1 MNVVTLTPEDTV
13 FFSSLLQQVGI
24 IIVVR
29 VDMLAVYN
37 TFVTWLSS
45 TSLLDYNHM
54 LEILE
59 ALPGNFRDKVTH
71 PILYKIKNNLISEIN
86 VLKRLL
92 MAQVA
97 ISTSEYK
104 DSILLLAQC
113 RMEFDVWRAEI
124 TKFQMELKI
133 PQIRQYPTA
142 LHQWLSMFQSS
153 LSGKLTLYF
162 YPIFR
167 KTEAEIPGST
177 PLVTKDLKL
186 DPDYFY
192 VIESFVQRTNV
203 YNISLI
209 HECKGKPYHKDG
221 YTCDKSDE
229 IPTGLN
235 SWPAI
240 YSYPKEPP
248 REHWPNIVSI
258 LLDNEKALSQYK
270 EPYLHFYDQKIN
282 FTYFLSRV
290 EPQVFIV
297 LQVFF

>member
-1 MNVVTLTPEDTV
+1 MSGVMQHAPHQILANYFSFLEVFKFSRAIKCLKIKQALEAPAPWSLLFQALTNLATYEATYYKLTYFNSAKPKVKLADSYAQVHMELKGLGADSDPMRSTNFAKSFPIPANQNSRKSVTGANSRKSMNVVTLTPEDTV

-142 LHQWLSMFQSS
+142 LHVPFFFPPSSS
-153 LSGKLTLYF
+153 LY
-162 YPIFR
+162 
-167 KTEAEIPGST
+167 
-177 PLVTKDLKL
+177 
-186 DPDYFY
+186 
-192 VIESFVQRTNV
+192 SFQTRT
-203 YNISLI
+203 
-209 HECKGKPYHKDG
+209 
-221 YTCDKSDE
+221 
-229 IPTGLN
+229 
-235 SWPAI
+235 
-240 YSYPKEPP
+240 
-248 REHWPNIVSI
+248 
-258 LLDNEKALSQYK
+258 
-270 EPYLHFYDQKIN
+270 
-282 FTYFLSRV
+282 
-290 EPQVFIV
+290 
-297 LQVFF
+297 